1 MTIIPKGDEENI
13 IIQIDNDSCLVWYAM
28 TQRSYIFKGGSM
40 ISVSLSYGQHV
51 QAQPLDFLMLRGTTL
66 MNDLLTSGF
75 IG

>member
-1 MTIIPKGDEENI
+1 MTIIPNGNEDNI
-13 IIQIDNDSCLVWYAM
+13 IIQIDNESCLVWSAM

-40 ISVSLSYGQHV
+40 VSVSLSYGQHV
-51 QAQPLDFLMLRGTTL
+51 QAQPFDFFILRGTTL